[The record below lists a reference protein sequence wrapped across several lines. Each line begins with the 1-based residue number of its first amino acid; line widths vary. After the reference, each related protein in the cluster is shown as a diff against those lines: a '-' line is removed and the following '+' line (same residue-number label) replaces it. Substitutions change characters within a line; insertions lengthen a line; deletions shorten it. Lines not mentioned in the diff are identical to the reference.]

1 MLGHSNDER
10 VRLVFLDVG
19 AHQGQSAEVALGNLF
34 RFDRVIS
41 YEPDPACAQVIRTKF
56 PSQVDAGRLV
66 VVEGALGGRAETR
79 VLHGSNDGGGAS
91 MLDAAAGS
99 VSVACRVYDVAET
112 LEELSREPVA
122 IFMKLNCEGAE
133 VEILDRICDTPAAAF
148 VKGIM
153 ADFDIVKYPG
163 GYFEKQR
170 VLAKCKAAGLPV
182 LLSEEVMVGRSHAER
197 LRNWLARYPEVKSD
211 LNHDTTQRQSAKRR
225 LRYWWRDVRSIAGLQ
240 KHKQPTR

>member
-19 AHQGQSAEVALGNLF
+19 AHHGQSAEVALGNLF

-56 PSQVDAGRLV
+56 PSQVDAGRLT

-99 VSVACRVYDVAET
+99 VSVACRVYDVAEA
-112 LEELSREPVA
+112 LEELAREPVA

-133 VEILDRICDTPAAAF
+133 VEILDRLCDARAASS
-148 VKGIM
+148 VRGIM
-153 ADFDIVKYPG
+153 ADFDIVKYRG
-163 GYFEKQR
+163 GYFEKKR
-170 VLAKCKAAGLPV
+170 ILARCKAAGLPV
-182 LLSEEVMVGRSHAER
+182 LLSEDVMVGRSHAER
-197 LRNWLARYPEVKSD
+197 LRNWLSRYPEVKSEQ
-211 LNHDTTQRQSAKRR
+211 NHDRPKEQSVKRR
-225 LRYWWRDVRSIAGLQ
+225 VRYWLRDVRSAVGFQ
-240 KHKQPTR
+240 KHK